1 MVRVLVAEGNSN
13 DGRRQIVESAGRSMA
28 EGYAETLR
36 AIDPTLAID
45 LFSPADEADRLPAP
59 LNSYDGVVITG
70 SSLHIYRAE
79 PSVTRQI
86 DFLREV
92 FDVGVP
98 VFGSCWGLQLGV
110 VAAGG
115 TVIPNPK
122 RREVPFARSVTLTA
136 AGKMH
141 QMHQSRPGAFDALA
155 IHLDVVSVLPPESV
169 ITAFNDMAA
178 VQAVEFRSGRSLFWG
193 VQYHPEFELPY
204 MASILR
210 RNASSLV
217 AEAAFSSEGELA
229 ELVNAMDSCDS
240 DGGRA
245 QHPPLLSVDVVDR
258 RRRTIEIANWLK
270 LLAPKMI

>member
-13 DGRRQIVESAGRSMA
+13 DGRRQIIESAGRSMA

-36 AIDPTLAID
+36 AIDPTLAIN
-45 LFSPADEADRLPAP
+45 LFSPADEADRLPAT
-59 LNSYDGVVITG
+59 LSSYDGVVVTG
-70 SSLHIYRAE
+70 SSLHVYRTE
-79 PSVTRQI
+79 PAVTRQI

-92 FDVGVP
+92 FDAGVP

-136 AGKMH
+136 AGKTH
-141 QMHQSRPGAFDALA
+141 QMHRSRPATFDALA
-155 IHLDVVSVLPPESV
+155 IHLDVVSVLPPGSV

-217 AEAAFSSEGELA
+217 AEAAFSSEGELV
-229 ELVNAMDSCDS
+229 ELVDAMDFHGN
-240 DGGRA
+240 DGDRVR
-245 QHPPLLSVDVVDR
+245 HPSLLPDDVLDR
-258 RRRTIEIANWLK
+258 HTRTIEIANWLK
-270 LLAPKMI
+270 MLSSGG